1 MYVCMYVSYAE
12 GKAFKL
18 AGAFE
23 LLSICLKCPEA
34 RVVLQKIALQ
44 NKFWNMGGID
54 AIFDPLTPR

>member
-1 MYVCMYVSYAE
+1 MTNKVCMYVCMYVSYAE

-44 NKFWNMGGID
+44 NKF
-54 AIFDPLTPR
+54 